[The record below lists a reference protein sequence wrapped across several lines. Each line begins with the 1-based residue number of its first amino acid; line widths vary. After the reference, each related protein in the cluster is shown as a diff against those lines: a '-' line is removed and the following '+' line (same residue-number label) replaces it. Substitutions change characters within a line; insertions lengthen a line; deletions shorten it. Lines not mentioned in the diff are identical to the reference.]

1 MCIMLVVPCIE
12 AMTFWLLLR
21 NPCALPKND
30 SEISFTTSPDDIEY
44 ANENAETKFTL
55 GDKIRYMPSLLKYM
69 IPFLMVFL
77 FEYFINQGLVS
88 ICMSNFFLNILQ
100 DIALFLLLIFFS
112 PSFQLELV
120 HFKNIW
126 IDKEAQYRWLQVDYQ
141 IGVFISRSSVNL
153 VKINKIWLLAVL
165 QFINVVIVTTEV
177 VTFFSPTI
185 WLIFALVFVEGLL
198 GGGTYV
204 NTYYRMSKEIPDD
217 RRDFALGIV
226 PVADSIGIALAGFL
240 AIPAHNALCKVPMPI
255 RY

>member
-1 MCIMLVVPCIE
+1 MLVVPFIE
-12 AMTFWLLLR
+12 AITFYFLLR
-21 NPCALPKND
+21 NPCVIPKND
-30 SEISFTTSPDDIEY
+30 SEISFTTKPYDIES
-44 ANENAETKFTL
+44 ANENAEMKFTF

-69 IPFLMVFL
+69 IPFSMVFL
-77 FEYFINQGLVS
+77 FEYFINQGL
-88 ICMSNFFLNILQ
+88 
-100 DIALFLLLIFFS
+100 
-112 PSFQLELV
+112 LELV
-120 HFKNIW
+120 HFKDIW

-165 QFINVVIVTTEV
+165 QAVNVGIVFTEV
-177 VTFFSPTI
+177 LTFFSPTI
-185 WLIFALVFVEGLL
+185 WIIFALVLFEGLL

-204 NTYYRMSKEIPDD
+204 NTYYRMSKEIPED

>member
-88 ICMSNFFLNILQ
+88 ICMSNFLFEYFAGHCSIFIAHFFLSILSVG
-100 DIALFLLLIFFS
+100 IG
-112 PSFQLELV
+112 SFQKHL
-120 HFKNIW
+120 
-126 IDKEAQYRWLQVDYQ
+126 D
-141 IGVFISRSSVNL
+141 
-153 VKINKIWLLAVL
+153 
-165 QFINVVIVTTEV
+165 
-177 VTFFSPTI
+177 
-185 WLIFALVFVEGLL
+185 
-198 GGGTYV
+198 
-204 NTYYRMSKEIPDD
+204 
-217 RRDFALGIV
+217 
-226 PVADSIGIALAGFL
+226 
-240 AIPAHNALCKVPMPI
+240 
-255 RY
+255 